1 MPKYEDP
8 ELENETGVSDNPL
21 ETFFYHQ
28 RKALEETARALEAL
42 LPPGFKEHSTEAGRE
57 FVEGFKVLVDAT
69 IDELK
74 KVSERAEDEEEDNG
88 DDTSTTGSGKVKVQV
103 D

>member
-8 ELENETGVSDNPL
+8 ELEQETGEDAPL

-42 LPPGFKEHSTEAGRE
+42 LPPGFKEHSTQAGKE
-57 FVEGFKVLVDAT
+57 FVQGFKVLVDAT

-74 KVSERAEDEEEDNG
+74 KVSERAEDEEEENG